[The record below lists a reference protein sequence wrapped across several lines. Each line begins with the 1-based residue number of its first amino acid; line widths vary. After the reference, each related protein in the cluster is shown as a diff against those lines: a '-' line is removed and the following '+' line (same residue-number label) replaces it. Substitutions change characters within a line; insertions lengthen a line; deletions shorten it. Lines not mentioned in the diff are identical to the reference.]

1 MAFSPN
7 VNGANIKQMATGMA
21 NEVERYMSRWKFFAD
36 KLSTLSEADMTAM
49 GLDANY
55 QTYLGSLRV
64 SLLNIELKYRNQSPL
79 DASDPSYFVKQFS
92 DLTVF

>member
-7 VNGANIKQMATGMA
+7 VTGANIKSMATGMA
-21 NEVERYMSRWKFFAD
+21 NEVERYMARWKFFAD
-36 KLSTLSEADMTAM
+36 KLSTLDAAALTAL
-49 GLDANY
+49 GLDETY

-64 SLLNIELKYRNQSPL
+64 SLLNIELMYRKQAPL
-79 DASDPSYFVKQFS
+79 DSSDPSYFVKQFS

>member
-7 VNGANIKQMATGMA
+7 VTGANIRQMATGVA

-36 KLSTLSEADMTAM
+36 KLNTLDAAALTAL
-49 GLDANY
+49 GLDENY

-64 SLLNIELKYRNQSPL
+64 SLLNIELKYRNQTPL
-79 DASDPSYFVKQFS
+79 DSSDPSYFVKQFS
-92 DLTVF
+92 DLTVY